1 MRGIN
6 EAMATTLAACGDV
19 NRNVMAAPTPATS
32 PLVDEIQRQAKTV
45 SDALLPKTRAYH
57 QIWVEGTP
65 LKLTEEDANFVDP
78 LYGKTYL
85 PRKFKVAFAIPPL
98 NDVDV
103 LTNDCGFVAIIE
115 KGRLAGY
122 NLTAG
127 GGMGMSHGNSATYAR
142 LADVIG
148 FVTPDQV
155 IATAKAVVTI
165 HRDFG
170 DRTNRKHAR
179 LKYVIAERG
188 VEWFRA
194 GNGTAARVSSRGR
207 RGLLNLPGKAISMG
221 GTGNLTAGYFLGLFV
236 QNGRIKDDGDASPQE
251 RVAAGGGGVPAGIA
265 VDALA
270 KHLAGQHRGAKPRCD
285 HENSGGA
292 RRGRVENQGTV
303 IARASI
309 ACPALPTC
317 GLALAESERAIPEVL
332 KRIEQLLAETGLKD
346 EEIIIRMTGC
356 PNGCARPL
364 MAEMAFVGRAPGKYQ
379 LYLGGNVAGTR
390 LGRLY
395 KESVKNEEFVSELR
409 PLFERF
415 AKERLGGERFG
426 DFSDRVLLKEA
437 PAAREPAAGGPAAAK
452 A

>member
-1 MRGIN
+1 MTKGNLGKFMRGIN

-32 PLVDEIQRQAKTV
+32 PLVDEVQRQAKTV

-57 QIWVEGTP
+57 QIWVEGAE

-115 KGRLAGY
+115 NGRLEGY

-155 IATAKAVVTI
+155 IATARAVVTV

-170 DRTNRKHAR
+170 DRANRKHAR

-188 VEWFRA
+188 VAWFREEMERRL
-194 GNGTAARVSSRGR
+194 GFKIGPARPFEFTRQGDLYGWHRQFDGR
-207 RGLLNLPGKAISMG
+207 F
-221 GTGNLTAGYFLGLFV
+221 FLGLFV
-236 QNGRIKDDGDASPQE
+236 QNGRIKDDGAHRLKSGLRRVVEEFQPELRLTPWQNILLVNIEAQNREAITKDAGRAR
-251 RVAAGGGGVPAGIA
+251 RVGGEPGNGDFAGFDCLPGAADLRPGAGGI
-265 VDALA
+265 
-270 KHLAGQHRGAKPRCD
+270 R
-285 HENSGGA
+285 A
-292 RRGRVENQGTV
+292 RHSR
-303 IARASI
+303 
-309 ACPALPTC
+309 
-317 GLALAESERAIPEVL
+317 
-332 KRIEQLLAETGLKD
+332 
-346 EEIIIRMTGC
+346 
-356 PNGCARPL
+356 
-364 MAEMAFVGRAPGKYQ
+364 RAP
-379 LYLGGNVAGTR
+379 AHRTI
-390 LGRLY
+390 
-395 KESVKNEEFVSELR
+395 
-409 PLFERF
+409 
-415 AKERLGGERFG
+415 
-426 DFSDRVLLKEA
+426 
-437 PAAREPAAGGPAAAK
+437 AGGDGIEG
-452 A
+452 